1 MPTIEMY
8 LMWTAQAVLGLVVG
22 LAIPVLFRIWKL
34 RIHKAVKLWM
44 LISVSVIVYFLALF
58 GLHQFNT
65 GLLVFLIFVQLFIA
79 FTLYQ
84 ANRYIRKLQPDEAL

>member
-22 LAIPVLFRIWKL
+22 LAIPVLVRIWKL

-44 LISVSVIVYFLALF
+44 LISVSVLVYFLALF